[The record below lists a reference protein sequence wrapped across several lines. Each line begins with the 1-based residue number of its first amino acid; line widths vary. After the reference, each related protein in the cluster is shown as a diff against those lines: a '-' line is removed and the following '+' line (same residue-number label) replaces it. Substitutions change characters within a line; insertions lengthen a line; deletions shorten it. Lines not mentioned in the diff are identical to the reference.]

1 MTANKEKWH
10 EKLILTN
17 TGTPKPLLAN
27 AIAALRESPAWFG
40 ILAYDEF
47 ALRTTACAAL
57 PWDVNVSTWTTTNRA
72 WSPHDDLMVADWLQ
86 RQGISVNAAVAAQ
99 AVEAVA
105 KDRTFHPVRDYLN
118 GLEHDGELRLDKWL
132 QLYLGVARSRYTEEI
147 GQAMLIA
154 AVARIFEPGCKVDTL
169 PILEGP
175 QGARKSSAV
184 KALFHPWFTDEL
196 ADLGSKDAAMQTRG
210 VWGLEV
216 SELDALSRA
225 ESSRLKAFISRT
237 NDRFRPPYGSRIIE
251 SPRSCVFWGTTNSD
265 EYLKDETGGRR
276 FWPIRVGKI
285 DIERLQDNRDQL
297 WAEAVFAHREQRN
310 WWISHSDVQRAAE
323 AEQQDRYQTD
333 SWAAY
338 IRQYVQGKTRVTIE
352 EILGDVFHFEKS
364 RQGQAE
370 YNKVARCLKSQR
382 WQRKQIRVPGTSDRT
397 WFYVP
402 PVVTSGDEEA
412 TEAEQSGN
420 VTTMRMVTR

>member
-1 MTANKEKWH
+1 MTANKEKWR
-10 EKLILTN
+10 ENLILTN
-17 TGTPKPLLAN
+17 RGAPKALLAN

-40 ILAYDEF
+40 VLAYDEF
-47 ALRTTACAAL
+47 ALRTTACAPL
-57 PWDVNVSTWTTTNRA
+57 PWDMNVPTWSTKRA
-72 WSPHDDLMVADWLQ
+72 WSQHDDLMVAEWLQ
-86 RQGISVNAAVAAQ
+86 RQGICVNAAVAAQ

-105 KDRTFHPVRDYLN
+105 KDRLLHPVREYLD
-118 GLEHDGELRLDKWL
+118 GLEHDGELRLEKWL
-132 QLYLGVARSRYTEEI
+132 HLYLGVARNPYTEEI
-147 GQAMLIA
+147 SQSMLIA
-154 AVARIFEPGCKVDTL
+154 AVARIFEPGCKVDTI

-184 KALFHPWFTDEL
+184 KALFYPWFTDEL
-196 ADLGSKDAAMQTRG
+196 ADLGSKDAAMQTCG

-251 SPRSCVFWGTTNSD
+251 CPRSCVFWGTTNSD

-276 FWPIRVGKI
+276 FWPIRVDKI

-297 WAEAVFAHREQRN
+297 WAEAVFAYREGRN
-310 WWISHSDVQRAAE
+310 WWISRRDVQRAAE
-323 AEQQDRYQTD
+323 VEQQGRYQTD

-352 EILGDVFHFEKS
+352 EILSNVFHIEKS

-370 YNKVARCLKSQR
+370 YNKVARCLKSER
-382 WQRKQIRVPGTSDRT
+382 WQRKQIRVEGGDKRA

-402 PVVTSGDEEA
+402 PLTSGDEEA
-412 TEAEQSGN
+412 TETEQFGN
-420 VTTMRMVTR
+420 VTTMRVVTR